1 MFTDY
6 RAYWNFSNRVRNSNR
21 YALDEA
27 SLEFLRIFRESVHQ
41 REETIRGGT
50 NLVRAVRDYEEIYGE
65 YGEVTNITGASEER
79 VLPKRQF
86 AYEGRVNPSGVVT
99 LYLASSQTT
108 AVSEVRPWVGETI
121 SIAWVSIVRDL
132 RIVNLSIGHDKNLL
146 SELTLGELT
155 GETPIPK
162 EKANR
167 CVWNDIDNA
176 FSTPTTR
183 TDTGAEY
190 APTQIL
196 AEAVKCEGF
205 DGLVYKSSF
214 GGEQGYNVA
223 LFNVDDAKV
232 EGCNAFSIDDI
243 EISFSQAGNPW
254 SKRTT

>member
-6 RAYWNFSNRVRNSNR
+6 RAYTNFSNRVRNSNR

-27 SLEFLRIFRESVHQ
+27 SLEFVKTFRANVHQ
-41 REETIRGGT
+41 REEVIPSGT
-50 NLVRAVRDYEEIYGE
+50 NLVRAVRDYEEILGD

-79 VLPKRQF
+79 VLPKKQF

-121 SIAWVSIVRDL
+121 SIAWLSVVKDL
-132 RIVNLSIGHDKNLL
+132 RIVNLSIGHDKNLF
-146 SELTLGELT
+146 SELTLGELA
-155 GETPIPK
+155 GDAPISK

-167 CVWNDIDNA
+167 CVWNDIDSA

-196 AEAVKCEGF
+196 AEAVKSEGF
-205 DGLVYKSSF
+205 DGIVYKSSF
-214 GGEQGYNVA
+214 GGERGYNVA

-254 SKRTT
+254 SKKRT

>member
-21 YALDEA
+21 YALDDF
-27 SLEFLRIFRESVHQ
+27 SLEFVRVFRESVHE
-41 REETIRGGT
+41 REETIRGGSK
-50 NLVRAVRDYEEIYGE
+50 LVRAVRDYQEIYGE

-79 VLPKRQF
+79 ILPKRQF
-86 AYEGRVNPSGVVT
+86 AYDGRANPSGVVT
-99 LYLASSQTT
+99 LYLASSKKT
-108 AVSEVRPWVGETI
+108 AVSEVRPWVGEAI
-121 SIAWVSIVRDL
+121 SIAWLSIVRDL
-132 RIVNLSIGHDKNLL
+132 RIVNLSIGHGKNIFFELTM
-146 SELTLGELT
+146 SELTGDA
-155 GETPIPK
+155 PISH

-167 CVWNDIDNA
+167 CVWNDIDSA
-176 FSTPTTR
+176 FSKPTTR

-196 AEAVKCEGF
+196 AEEVKCEDF
-205 DGLVYKSSF
+205 DGIVYKSSF
-214 GGEQGYNVA
+214 GGAHGYNVA

-254 SKRTT
+254 AKRQM